1 MCVVQ
6 VLDEILYFGGNDSL
20 VPHPSGLGQHVP
32 LQECIENMRKIVIH
46 LKSLSK
52 KTRIIFLGAPSVN
65 EAQIYGT
72 SVLQGQRLR
81 NNEPRRIYSE
91 ACLELCSEMN
101 IIAIDRWSTLWEPC
115 LWEQYSGKRDPMC
128 CEHGPL

>member
-1 MCVVQ
+1 MTGCFPRAFNILIAF
-6 VLDEILYFGGNDSL
+6 VLCFLEFIFKSKTLMNTIFGL
-20 VPHPSGLGQHVP
+20 L
-32 LQECIENMRKIVIH
+32 
-46 LKSLSK
+46 
-52 KTRIIFLGAPSVN
+52 
-65 EAQIYGT
+65 T

>member
-46 LKSLSK
+46 MKVNIHSRITLFLSLYK
-52 KTRIIFLGAPSVN
+52 
-65 EAQIYGT
+65 
-72 SVLQGQRLR
+72 
-81 NNEPRRIYSE
+81 
-91 ACLELCSEMN
+91 
-101 IIAIDRWSTLWEPC
+101 
-115 LWEQYSGKRDPMC
+115 
-128 CEHGPL
+128 